1 MNSTR
6 NTVRARSFILFVALL
21 PFTSTFSSAYQI
33 QHTHK
38 DAYAHT
44 HTTAL
49 LLIRFECV
57 RRIEYTAVAGT
68 IGVAFVF
75 EWLFILAFV
84 DCRRSRRFSGSL
96 HSLRIDLIV
105 CVVRSQYF
113 SHCISSTDP
122 HTKKNSSVECIS
134 LNFSKECR
142 CGNVCVPLRWYGCQ
156 RKRGLPNYC
165 GSEFRYHIRLYLQD
179 AFEMHTQFNLLYSV
193 SVRAHLV
200 CVFHQILKKFCCSL
214 SLLCLRSTM
223 PLYSTIA
230 FKLPE

>member
-1 MNSTR
+1 MIASNNGLKLDDHRTSNYSKNWWGKRTSERLKMNSTR

-105 CVVRSQYF
+105 CVVRSQF
-113 SHCISSTDP
+113 FFHCISFNRPT
-122 HTKKNSSVECIS
+122 HKK
-134 LNFSKECR
+134 KQ
-142 CGNVCVPLRWYGCQ
+142 LR
-156 RKRGLPNYC
+156 
-165 GSEFRYHIRLYLQD
+165 
-179 AFEMHTQFNLLYSV
+179 
-193 SVRAHLV
+193 
-200 CVFHQILKKFCCSL
+200 
-214 SLLCLRSTM
+214 
-223 PLYSTIA
+223 
-230 FKLPE
+230 